1 MKCFAFAW
9 FHFAYVFVACVE
21 KHTKSLQNRSQ
32 TSPNLS
38 KSSLGTSFFQWN
50 PFLTLSVL
58 LKLRNSSI
66 KPSKNCPWGSKSLPN
81 LSQKLPKTP
90 PKPSQNPF
98 KNMLEKNM
106 LLELIFCTIFLNFDF
121 KNHEFFNACL
131 LRSNI
136 QISLIFA
143 ALSLPNLLLFD

>member
-1 MKCFAFAW
+1 MKKD
-9 FHFAYVFVACVE
+9 V
-21 KHTKSLQNRSQ
+21 KKRPKSLQ
-32 TSPNLS
+32 
-38 KSSLGTSFFQWN
+38 
-50 PFLTLSVL
+50 
-58 LKLRNSSI
+58 
-66 KPSKNCPWGSKSLPN
+66 SLPN
-81 LSQKLPKTP
+81 LSQKLPKTL

-136 QISLIFA
+136 QISWIFA